1 MPETLEIGLSK
12 HEVAVFLNGNI
23 QEVFRTDLEECKP
36 TILAEA
42 KRRMEYLQKKYPDKA
57 YTMGDVPVGMKIRN
71 AGLVY
76 H

>member
-1 MPETLEIGLSK
+1 MPETLEIGLCK
-12 HEVAVFLNGNI
+12 HEVAVFLNGSI

-42 KRRMEYLQKKYPDKA
+42 KRRLEYLQKEHPDRV
-57 YTMGDVPVGMKIRN
+57 YTMGDVPAGLKIRN

-76 H
+76 Q